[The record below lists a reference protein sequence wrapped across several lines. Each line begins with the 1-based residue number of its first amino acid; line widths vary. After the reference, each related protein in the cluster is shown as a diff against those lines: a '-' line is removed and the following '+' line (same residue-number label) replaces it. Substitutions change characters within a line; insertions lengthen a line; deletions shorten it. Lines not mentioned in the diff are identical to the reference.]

1 MPEQYLEDSK
11 QQVNAEKVEHADPVS
26 PEWKQSEKSLVRKLD
41 MTLIPVV
48 WVLYMFNYLD
58 RNNIAYAEP
67 ASPACVTCF

>member
-1 MPEQYLEDSK
+1 MYTTSSLQIRP
-11 QQVNAEKVEHADPVS
+11 
-26 PEWKQSEKSLVRKLD
+26 QSLRLAWLPGRSDVLRKLD